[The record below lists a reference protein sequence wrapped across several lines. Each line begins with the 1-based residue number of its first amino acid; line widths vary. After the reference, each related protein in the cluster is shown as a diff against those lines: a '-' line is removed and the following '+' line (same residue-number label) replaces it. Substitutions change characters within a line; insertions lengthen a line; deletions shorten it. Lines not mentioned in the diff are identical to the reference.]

1 MISLVVVP
9 EPTRMTIE
17 VPADIVHKRFHAGI
31 HEDEELVSGEY
42 ILSEPDP
49 DKLAKVIAFCTTMR
63 KDRRDVRFDGDE
75 KPISEGRN
83 LIWTKG

>member
-31 HEDEELVSGEY
+31 YEDEGLVSGEY
-42 ILSEPDP
+42 VLPEPDP
-49 DKLAKVIAFCTTMR
+49 DKLAEVIAFCTTMR
-63 KDRRDVRFDGDE
+63 KDLRDFRFDGDE
-75 KPISEGRN
+75 KPISKGRN
-83 LIWTKG
+83 RIWTKG